1 MPADVMQ
8 LLREHEHLKGLRA
21 PWEPDWQAI
30 GEVMHPALSDIMTK
44 RAAGQRRTQNVYDST
59 AMWAL
64 DTFTSHLIAGIMNF
78 GVQWFGLRMRA
89 IADDQPGHQWLDDV
103 GQILSE
109 EFTAN
114 QSLVP
119 AVAYE
124 TLKSY
129 AGFGTGAYFLDE
141 QSVSG
146 RSRPGWRGYQA
157 TSLPI
162 ASYTIAEGA
171 NGLVDTLYRECEMA
185 PRQAEQ
191 AFGLDALHPEMQRML
206 TDAHRSQ
213 AQYTP
218 QTFVHAVYPRRDRD
232 RRQAQDAAQMAWASC
247 YVDVKH
253 KHLVQEGGYPWF
265 PYLVPRWEK
274 LSAYSPWG
282 FGRGH
287 LVLPESLT
295 LNAIDKDA
303 LRALPMHIFPPGF
316 LAGGDEDAV
325 GRVSLLP
332 GTINPIAKGAA
343 WQPYQVGGA
352 VNIEQLQVQERR
364 NRIMRAFWIDQLQ
377 FLPPADQRTQRT
389 LGELQLRSRFMARL
403 MGPTTTIRLLAEF
416 LNPFIDVAFGLLLH
430 ARVLPDPPD
439 SIVLAAMAN
448 QGQIDVEY
456 EGPLARAARDE
467 EAEAIDEAFEF
478 ALGVGQRTGD
488 FSVLQNIDQD
498 EAYRRRLEVRGF
510 PKALLRDK
518 QVLAQMRQAEQQE
531 RQQQAMVEQ
540 ASTAAP
546 ALKAIGEFANA

>member
-1 MPADVMQ
+1 MPADVQQ
-8 LLREHEHLKGLRA
+8 LLREHEHLKGVRA
-21 PWEPDWQAI
+21 PWEADWQTI
-30 GEVMHPALSDIMTK
+30 GEIMHPSMADILSK
-44 RAAGQRRTQNVYDST
+44 RAAGNRRTQSVYDST

-64 DTFTSHLIAGIMNF
+64 DTFTSHLISGIMNF
-78 GVQWFGLRMRA
+78 GVQWFGMRMRA
-89 IADDQPGHQWLDDV
+89 IADDQAGHLWLDEV
-103 GQILSE
+103 GQIMAE
-109 EFTAN
+109 EMTAN

-119 AVAYE
+119 AVSYE

-141 QSVSG
+141 QPPGG

-157 TSLPI
+157 LSLPI
-162 ASYTIAEGA
+162 GSYSIAEGA
-171 NGLVDTLYRECEMA
+171 NGIVDTLFRECEMS
-185 PRQAEQ
+185 PHQAAQ
-191 AFGLDALHPEMQRML
+191 AFGDQALAPEMRRSL
-206 TDAHRSQ
+206 TDDRMSQ
-213 AQYTP
+213 ARYTP
-218 QTFVHAVYPRRDRD
+218 STFVHAVYPRRDRD
-232 RRQAQDAAQMAWASC
+232 RRQGDGANMPYASC

-253 KHLVQEGGYPWF
+253 KHLVAEGGYRWF

-274 LSAYSPWG
+274 LSTYAPWG
-282 FGRGH
+282 WGRGH
-287 LVLPESLT
+287 LVLPEALT

-332 GTINPIAKGAA
+332 GTINPMAKGAA
-343 WQPYQVGGA
+343 WQPYQSGGN
-352 VNIEQLQVQERR
+352 VNIEQLQMQDRR

-389 LGELQLRSRFMARL
+389 LGELHLRSRFMARL

-416 LNPFIDVAFGLLLH
+416 LNPFIDVGFGLLLH

-439 SIVLAAMAN
+439 SIVAAAMAN

-467 EAEAIDEAFEF
+467 EADAIDEAFEF
-478 ALGVGQRTGD
+478 ALGVGQRTGQM
-488 FSVLQNIDQD
+488 SLLQNLDQD
-498 EAYRRRLEVRGF
+498 EAFRRRLEIRGF
-510 PKALLRDK
+510 PKALVRDK
-518 QVLAQMRQAEQQE
+518 QFVAQLREAENEQ

-540 ASTAAP
+540 AATAAP
-546 ALKAIGEFANA
+546 ALKAIGEFASA